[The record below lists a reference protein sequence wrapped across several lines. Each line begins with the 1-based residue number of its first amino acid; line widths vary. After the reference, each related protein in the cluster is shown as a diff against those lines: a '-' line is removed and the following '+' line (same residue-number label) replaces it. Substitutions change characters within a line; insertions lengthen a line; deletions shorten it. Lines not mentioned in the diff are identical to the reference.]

1 MDDWMV
7 LCNMLRNNLSKI
19 IRSRDIF
26 AHILQLQIRTR
37 RYMLKNQNLESNN
50 SPPIKVP
57 IPEKTLKSKLLQN
70 KNLFRNDFRLF
81 FSIVPFEHYL
91 ITWLCILI
99 GWKIVTCSI
108 FFVLGPNIR
117 LYSVSP
123 KIHNSTRW
131 SLRGIIHPRRKK

>member
-1 MDDWMV
+1 M
-7 LCNMLRNNLSKI
+7 LRNMLRNNLSKV
-19 IRSRDIF
+19 IRSRDISV
-26 AHILQLQIRTR
+26 HILLWRIQTR
-37 RYMLKNQNLESNN
+37 RYMLKNQNLKSNI

-57 IPEKTLKSKLLQN
+57 IPERKILKSKLLQN

>member
-1 MDDWMV
+1 
-7 LCNMLRNNLSKI
+7 MLRNNLSKI

-26 AHILQLQIRTR
+26 AHILRLQIRTR

>member
-1 MDDWMV
+1 
-7 LCNMLRNNLSKI
+7 MLRNNLSKI